1 MIKRCLRWMCV
12 VGGVAAAA
20 LGCASRGN
28 TPPASESTPSAA
40 LARQRQEADTFKAQA
55 RQGLIDF
62 LREKPRPPKCEV
74 GYLSGQQLTVLAT
87 SEWVERAGL
96 RRGDR
101 IISAE
106 EIPVASLDGRPLP
119 PSAAGPVVPHKVVVA
134 RGSRQITL
142 TLPCVVNPE
151 VWLSARRIQESAAVG
166 DWDRCQAAALEYIH
180 SVGFFEALALE
191 FRGRCGFYR
200 TMLRGERFNLDMAR
214 DLYEWQVFRL
224 REKSYEPGGLDEI
237 KESVVAGIAVLR
249 REGYREHAEGL
260 EDQLRGAPGRV
271 AAELANPQPGPV
283 AAQPT
288 PFGQSTPFASPT
300 PAAPR
305 APVAKPTP
313 VIPPTAAAPP
323 PPTAPRPV
331 PPSPPP
337 TPVATQPPPPP
348 RPAPA
353 PQLVPTAASSLGTAF
368 FVRPD
373 GVLLT
378 ALHLVEG
385 ARSIVV
391 RCPGREPAAATIS
404 NSARGQDLAVLKTSL
419 AAPAYLNVREARAVE
434 LGDPIFTVGFPAAGA
449 AAAASRLSDG
459 AVSAVSGPDAE
470 TAFLQMTVPVQ
481 PGNSGGPVV
490 TGDGSVVGVVSS
502 ITAIIPLLRAPSI
515 LPQNVSWAVKADFGR
530 PLFAQPPA
538 MPSPKSRQE
547 AIDRVTQAACQVMAT
562 R

>member
-1 MIKRCLRWMCV
+1 VVKRCLHWICV

-28 TPPASESTPSAA
+28 IPPASESTPSAA

-119 PSAAGPVVPHKVVVA
+119 PSAAGPVVPHKVMVA
-134 RGSRQITL
+134 RGGRQITL

-200 TMLRGERFNLDMAR
+200 TMLHGERFNLDMAR

-237 KESVVAGIAVLR
+237 KESVLAGVAVLR
-249 REGYREHAEGL
+249 REGYREHAENL
-260 EDQLRGAPGRV
+260 EDHLRSAPGRV

-288 PFGQSTPFASPT
+288 PFGQSTPFAPPT
-300 PAAPR
+300 PTAPP
-305 APVAKPTP
+305 APVAQPTP
-313 VIPPTAAAPP
+313 VIPPTAVAP

-385 ARSIVV
+385 ARSILV

-419 AAPAYLNVREARAVE
+419 AAPAYLNMREARGVE

-449 AAAASRLSDG
+449 ATAASRLSDG

-538 MPSPKSRQE
+538 LPSPKNRIE
-547 AIDRVTQAACQVMAT
+547 AIDRATQAACQVMAT

>member
-1 MIKRCLRWMCV
+1 LLTRCLQWSCIV
-12 VGGVAAAA
+12 VGVAAAV

-28 TPPASESTPSAA
+28 TPPASESTSSANV
-40 LARQRQEADTFKAQA
+40 ARQRQEADTFKAQA

-106 EIPVASLDGRPLP
+106 EVPVASLDGRPLP
-119 PSAAGPVVPHKVVVA
+119 PSAVGPVVPHKVVVA
-134 RGSRQITL
+134 RGGRQLTL

-151 VWLSARRIQESAAVG
+151 VWVSARRIQEAAAVG

-200 TMLRGERFNLDMAR
+200 TMLRGEGFSLDMAR
-214 DLYEWQVFRL
+214 DLYEWQTFRL
-224 REKSYEPGGLDEI
+224 REKSYEPGGLEEV
-237 KESVVAGIAVLR
+237 KESVLAGIGVLR
-249 REGYREHAEGL
+249 REGYREHAENL
-260 EDQLRGAPGRV
+260 EDQLRSVPGRV

-288 PFGQSTPFASPT
+288 PFGQPTPFAP
-300 PAAPR
+300 PAHVAPPV
-305 APVAKPTP
+305 PVALPTP
-313 VIPPTAAAPP
+313 VTPPTPVAPP
-323 PPTAPRPV
+323 APTAPRPV

-353 PQLVPTAASSLGTAF
+353 PQLVPTAASSQGTAF

-378 ALHLVEG
+378 ALHVVEG

-391 RCPGREPAAATIS
+391 RCPGREPASATVS

-419 AAPAYLNVREARAVE
+419 AAPAYLNVREARSVE
-434 LGDPIFTVGFPAAGA
+434 LGDAIFTVGFPAAPA
-449 AAAASRLSDG
+449 ANAGSKFSDG
-459 AVSAVSGPDAE
+459 SVSAVAGPDAE

-490 TGDGSVVGVVSS
+490 AGDGSVVGVVSS

-538 MPSPKSRQE
+538 MPSPRNRQE